1 MPSSVPRFAASPP
14 TAPPSRARRLLRSYR
29 FPLAILTGVVIGAVI
44 GLVLG
49 ERASVLKPFGTLFV
63 NMMFTLVVPL
73 VFFSIASAVAGM
85 SSAKRLGKIL
95 GAMLA
100 IFAATGIIASLLMI
114 AALGIFRPTDGVQ
127 VELTQ
132 PEKTEDIGSIGDQ
145 LVQTFVV
152 DDFSKI
158 LSTKHMLALIVFA
171 VLVGIA
177 TSSIGEKGAPFARF
191 LSSGSEVF
199 LKFTSI
205 IMYYAPIGLGAY
217 FAALIGELGA
227 QLVGDYLRAFL
238 VYYPVAILYFLL
250 AFTLYSFLAGGRRG
264 VRRFWTHILEPTAV
278 SLGTSSS
285 VAAIPANLRA
295 GERIGVPRDVRETII
310 PIGATIHMEGSS
322 LSAILKIAFL
332 FAVFQRDFFTP
343 SNILIAIAVA
353 LLSGMV
359 MAGIPSGGFIGEL
372 MIITLYGFPAAA
384 LPIIQI
390 IGTVIDP
397 PATTVNSVGDQA
409 SSMLV
414 ARVLDGKDWMDQA
427 DEHEDADGAESAS
440 ESDLVG
446 ISAGTDARTE

>member
-1 MPSSVPRFAASPP
+1 MSTPADSELQPPASPRSS
-14 TAPPSRARRLLRSYR
+14 SRLRSILASYR
-29 FPLAILTGVVIGAVI
+29 FPLFILTGVVIGAII
-44 GLVLG
+44 GLIFG
-49 ERASVLKPFGTLFV
+49 ERAAVIKPFGTLFI

-73 VFFSIASAVAGM
+73 VFFSISSAVAGM
-85 SSAKRLGKIL
+85 SSATRLGKIL
-95 GAMLA
+95 GSMLG
-100 IFAATGIIASLLMI
+100 IFAITGIISSIVMI
-114 AALGIFRPTDGVQ
+114 AALWITNATEGVK
-127 VELTQ
+127 VEMTQ
-132 PEKTEDIGSIGDQ
+132 PEDVEEVGSIGDQ
-145 LVQTFVV
+145 LVSTFVV

-158 LSTKHMLALIVFA
+158 LSAEHMLALIVFA
-171 VLVGIA
+171 VIVGVA
-177 TSSIGEKGAPFARF
+177 ASSIGEAGKPFAAF
-191 LSSGSEVF
+191 LSSGAEVF

-227 QLVGDYLRAFL
+227 QLVGDYVRVFL
-238 VYYPVAILYFLL
+238 VYYPVAIVYFLV

-264 VRRFWTHILEPTAV
+264 IRRFWSNIIESTAI

-295 GERIGVPRDVRETII
+295 GKRIGVPRDIRETIV

-332 FAVFQRDFFTP
+332 FAVFGRDFFTP
-343 SNILIAIAVA
+343 GNILIGIAVA
-353 LLSGMV
+353 LLAGMV

-414 ARVLDGKDWMDQA
+414 ARALDGKGWMDRT
-427 DEHEDADGAESAS
+427 DESEEIEPTDTPAEAAAPENS
-440 ESDLVG
+440 
-446 ISAGTDARTE
+446 

>member
-1 MPSSVPRFAASPP
+1 MPSSADLDSTEPDSPRAASSKL
-14 TAPPSRARRLLRSYR
+14 ASVLRNYR
-29 FPLAILTGVVIGAVI
+29 FPLFILTGVVIGAII
-44 GLVLG
+44 GLIFG
-49 ERASVLKPFGTLFV
+49 ERATVIKPFGTLFI

-73 VFFSIASAVAGM
+73 VFFSISSAVAGM

-95 GAMLA
+95 GGMLGV
-100 IFAATGIIASLLMI
+100 FAVTGIIASLVMV
-114 AALGIFRPTDGVQ
+114 AALWISKATEGVQ
-127 VELTQ
+127 VEMTQ
-132 PEKTEDIGSIGDQ
+132 PKDVEEVGSIGDQ

-152 DDFSKI
+152 DDFTKI
-158 LSTKHMLALIVFA
+158 LSAEHMLALIVFA
-171 VLVGIA
+171 VIVGIA
-177 TSSIGEKGAPFARF
+177 TSSIGERGKPFAAF
-191 LSSGSEVF
+191 LESGSEVF
-199 LKFTSI
+199 LRFTSI

-227 QLVGDYLRAFL
+227 QLVGDYVRAFL
-238 VYYPVAILYFLL
+238 VYYPVAIVYFVV
-250 AFTLYSFLAGGRRG
+250 AFTLYAFLAGGRLG
-264 VRRFWTHILEPTAV
+264 VTKFWSNIIEPTAI

-343 SNILIAIAVA
+343 GNILIGIAVA
-353 LLSGMV
+353 LLAGMV

-409 SSMLV
+409 SSMIV
-414 ARVLDGKDWMDQA
+414 ARILDGKDWMDKSDSQHGDEFAEA
-427 DEHEDADGAESAS
+427 DHESAS
-440 ESDLVG
+440 L
-446 ISAGTDARTE
+446 ARSENS

>member
-1 MPSSVPRFAASPP
+1 MSTPADSELQPPASPRSS
-14 TAPPSRARRLLRSYR
+14 SRLRSILASYR
-29 FPLAILTGVVIGAVI
+29 FPLFILTGVVIGAII
-44 GLVLG
+44 GLIFG
-49 ERASVLKPFGTLFV
+49 ERAAVIKPFGTLFI

-73 VFFSIASAVAGM
+73 VFFSISSAVAGM
-85 SSAKRLGKIL
+85 SSATRLGKIL
-95 GAMLA
+95 GSMLG
-100 IFAATGIIASLLMI
+100 IFAITGIISSIVMI
-114 AALGIFRPTDGVQ
+114 AALWITNATEGVK
-127 VELTQ
+127 VEMTQ
-132 PEKTEDIGSIGDQ
+132 PEDVEEVGSIGDQ
-145 LVQTFVV
+145 LVSTFVV

-158 LSTKHMLALIVFA
+158 LSAEHMLALIVFA
-171 VLVGIA
+171 VIVGVA
-177 TSSIGEKGAPFARF
+177 ASSIGEAGKPFAAF
-191 LSSGSEVF
+191 LSSGAEVF

-227 QLVGDYLRAFL
+227 QLVGDYVRVFL
-238 VYYPVAILYFLL
+238 VYYPVAIVYFLV
-250 AFTLYSFLAGGRRG
+250 AVTRYSLLAGGRRG
-264 VRRFWTHILEPTAV
+264 IRRVWSNISEPTAI

-295 GERIGVPRDVRETII
+295 GKRIGVPRDIRETIV

-332 FAVFQRDFFTP
+332 FAVFGRDFFTP
-343 SNILIAIAVA
+343 GNILIGIAVA
-353 LLSGMV
+353 LLAGMV

-414 ARVLDGKDWMDQA
+414 TRALDGKGWMDRT
-427 DEHEDADGAESAS
+427 DESEEIEPTDTPAEAAAPENS
-440 ESDLVG
+440 
-446 ISAGTDARTE
+446 

>member
-1 MPSSVPRFAASPP
+1 MSTPADSELQPPASPRSS
-14 TAPPSRARRLLRSYR
+14 SRLRSILASYR
-29 FPLAILTGVVIGAVI
+29 FPLFILTGVVIGAII
-44 GLVLG
+44 GLIFG
-49 ERASVLKPFGTLFV
+49 ERAAVIKPFGTLFI

-73 VFFSIASAVAGM
+73 VFFSISSAVAGM
-85 SSAKRLGKIL
+85 SSATRLGKIL
-95 GAMLA
+95 GSMLG
-100 IFAATGIIASLLMI
+100 IFAITGIISSIVMI
-114 AALGIFRPTDGVQ
+114 AALWITNATEGVK
-127 VELTQ
+127 VEMTQ
-132 PEKTEDIGSIGDQ
+132 PEDVEEVGSIGDQ
-145 LVQTFVV
+145 LVSTFVV

-158 LSTKHMLALIVFA
+158 LSAEHMLALIVFA
-171 VLVGIA
+171 VIVGVA
-177 TSSIGEKGAPFARF
+177 ASSIGEAGKPFAAF
-191 LSSGSEVF
+191 LSSGAEVF

-227 QLVGDYLRAFL
+227 QLVGDYVRVFL
-238 VYYPVAILYFLL
+238 VYYPVAIVYFLV

-264 VRRFWTHILEPTAV
+264 IRRFWSNIIEPTAI

-295 GERIGVPRDVRETII
+295 GKRIGVPRDIRETIV

-332 FAVFQRDFFTP
+332 FAVFGRDFFTP
-343 SNILIAIAVA
+343 GNILIGIAVA
-353 LLSGMV
+353 LLAGMV

-414 ARVLDGKDWMDQA
+414 TRALDGKGWMDRT
-427 DEHEDADGAESAS
+427 DESEEIEPTDTPAEAAAP
-440 ESDLVG
+440 ES
-446 ISAGTDARTE
+446 S

>member
-1 MPSSVPRFAASPP
+1 MSTPADSELQPPASPRSS
-14 TAPPSRARRLLRSYR
+14 SRLRSILASYR
-29 FPLAILTGVVIGAVI
+29 FPLFILTGVVIGAII
-44 GLVLG
+44 GLIFG
-49 ERASVLKPFGTLFV
+49 ERAAVIKPFGTRFI

-73 VFFSIASAVAGM
+73 VFFSISSAVAGM
-85 SSAKRLGKIL
+85 SSATRLGKIL
-95 GAMLA
+95 GSMLG
-100 IFAATGIIASLLMI
+100 IFAITGIISSIVMI
-114 AALGIFRPTDGVQ
+114 AAQWITNATEGVK
-127 VELTQ
+127 VEMTQ
-132 PEKTEDIGSIGDQ
+132 PEDVEEVGSIGDQ
-145 LVQTFVV
+145 LVSTFVV

-158 LSTKHMLALIVFA
+158 LSAEHMLALIVFA
-171 VLVGIA
+171 VIVGVA
-177 TSSIGEKGAPFARF
+177 ASSIGEAGKPFAAF
-191 LSSGSEVF
+191 LSSGAEVF

-227 QLVGDYLRAFL
+227 QLVGDYVRVFL
-238 VYYPVAILYFLL
+238 VYYPVAIVYFLV

-264 VRRFWTHILEPTAV
+264 IRRFWSNIIEPTAI

-295 GERIGVPRDVRETII
+295 GKRIGVPRDIRETIV

-332 FAVFQRDFFTP
+332 FAVFGRDFFTP
-343 SNILIAIAVA
+343 GNILIGIAVA
-353 LLSGMV
+353 LLAGMV

-414 ARVLDGKDWMDQA
+414 TRALDGKGWMDRT
-427 DEHEDADGAESAS
+427 DESEEIEPTDTPAEAAAPENS
-440 ESDLVG
+440 
-446 ISAGTDARTE
+446 

>member
-1 MPSSVPRFAASPP
+1 VSTVPSAAARERPRTPDRR
-14 TAPPSRARRLLRSYR
+14 PSRARSLLRSYR
-29 FPLAILTGVVIGAVI
+29 FPLAILTGVVIGAII

-49 ERASVLKPFGTLFV
+49 ERASVLKPFGTLFI

-100 IFAATGIIASLLMI
+100 IFAVTGIFASLLMI
-114 AALGIFRPTDGVQ
+114 AALAIFRPTDGVQ

-132 PEKTEDIGSIGDQ
+132 PESTEEVGSIGDQ

-158 LSTKHMLALIVFA
+158 LSSEHMLALIVFA
-171 VLVGIA
+171 VLVGVA
-177 TSSIGEKGAPFARF
+177 TSSIGEKGEPFARF
-191 LSSGSEVF
+191 LGSGTEVF

-250 AFTLYSFLAGGRRG
+250 AFTLYAFLAGGRRG
-264 VRRFWTHILEPTAV
+264 VTRFWTHIIEPTAV

-295 GERIGVPRDVRETII
+295 GERIGVPRDIRETII

-343 SNILIAIAVA
+343 ENILIAVAVA

-372 MIITLYGFPAAA
+372 MIITLYGFPATA

-397 PATTVNSVGDQA
+397 PATTVNAVGDQA

-414 ARVLDGKDWMDQA
+414 ARTLDGRDWMDRADDEERDAPVPAAAGLAGSQA
-427 DEHEDADGAESAS
+427 E
-440 ESDLVG
+440 
-446 ISAGTDARTE
+446 

>member
-1 MPSSVPRFAASPP
+1 MSTPADSELQPPASPRSS
-14 TAPPSRARRLLRSYR
+14 SRLRSILASYR
-29 FPLAILTGVVIGAVI
+29 FPLFILTGVVIGAII
-44 GLVLG
+44 GLIFG
-49 ERASVLKPFGTLFV
+49 ERAAVIKPFGTLFI

-73 VFFSIASAVAGM
+73 VFFSISSAVAGM
-85 SSAKRLGKIL
+85 SSATRLGKIL
-95 GAMLA
+95 GCMLG
-100 IFAATGIIASLLMI
+100 IFAITGIVSSIVMI
-114 AALGIFRPTDGVQ
+114 AALWITNATEGVK
-127 VELTQ
+127 VEMTQ
-132 PEKTEDIGSIGDQ
+132 PEDVEEVGSIGDQ
-145 LVQTFVV
+145 LVSTFVV

-158 LSTKHMLALIVFA
+158 LSAEHMLALIVFA
-171 VLVGIA
+171 VIVGAA
-177 TSSIGEKGAPFARF
+177 TSSIGEAGKPFAAF
-191 LSSGSEVF
+191 LSSGAEVF

-227 QLVGDYLRAFL
+227 QLVGDYVRVFL
-238 VYYPVAILYFLL
+238 VYYPVAIVYFLV

-264 VRRFWTHILEPTAV
+264 IRRFWSNIIEPTAI

-295 GERIGVPRDVRETII
+295 GKRIGVPRDIRETIV

-332 FAVFQRDFFTP
+332 FAVFGRDFFTP
-343 SNILIAIAVA
+343 GNILIGIAVA
-353 LLSGMV
+353 LLAGMV

-414 ARVLDGKDWMDQA
+414 ARALDGKGWMDRT
-427 DEHEDADGAESAS
+427 DESEEIEPTDTPAEAAAPGNS
-440 ESDLVG
+440 
-446 ISAGTDARTE
+446 

>member
-1 MPSSVPRFAASPP
+1 MASTAGPATAGTPPQSSSKFGQI
-14 TAPPSRARRLLRSYR
+14 LRNYR
-29 FPLAILTGVVIGAVI
+29 FPLFILTGVVIGAII
-44 GLVLG
+44 GLIFG
-49 ERASVLKPFGTLFV
+49 EKAAVIKPFGTLFI

-73 VFFSIASAVAGM
+73 VFFSISSAVAGM
-85 SSAKRLGKIL
+85 SSATRLGKIL
-95 GAMLA
+95 GSMLG
-100 IFAATGIIASLLMI
+100 IFAITGIIASIVMI
-114 AALGIFRPTDGVQ
+114 AALWISKATEGVQ
-127 VELTQ
+127 VEMTQ
-132 PEKTEDIGSIGDQ
+132 PKDVEEVGSIGDQ

-158 LSTKHMLALIVFA
+158 LSAEHMLALIVFA
-171 VLVGIA
+171 VIVGIA
-177 TSSIGEKGAPFARF
+177 TSKLGETGRPFAAF
-191 LSSGSEVF
+191 LHSGSEVF

-227 QLVGDYLRAFL
+227 QLVGDYVRAFL
-238 VYYPVAILYFLL
+238 VYYPVAIVYFIV

-264 VRRFWTHILEPTAV
+264 ITAFWSNIIEPTAI

-295 GERIGVPRDVRETII
+295 GQRIGVPRDIRETII

-343 SNILIAIAVA
+343 GNILIGIAVA
-353 LLSGMV
+353 LLAGMV

-372 MIITLYGFPAAA
+372 MIITLYGFPPAA

-397 PATTVNSVGDQA
+397 PATTVNAVGDQA
-409 SSMLV
+409 SSMMV
-414 ARVLDGKDWMDQA
+414 ARVLDGKDWMDKPEETQELEAEVTGSDTTASA
-427 DEHEDADGAESAS
+427 D
-440 ESDLVG
+440 V
-446 ISAGTDARTE
+446 

>member
-1 MPSSVPRFAASPP
+1 MSTPADSELQPPASPRSS
-14 TAPPSRARRLLRSYR
+14 SRLRSILASYR
-29 FPLAILTGVVIGAVI
+29 FPLFILTGVVIGAII
-44 GLVLG
+44 GLIFG
-49 ERASVLKPFGTLFV
+49 ERAAVIKPFGTLFI

-73 VFFSIASAVAGM
+73 VFFSISSAVAGM
-85 SSAKRLGKIL
+85 SSATRLGKIL
-95 GAMLA
+95 GCMLG
-100 IFAATGIIASLLMI
+100 IFAITGIVSSIVMI
-114 AALGIFRPTDGVQ
+114 AALWITNATEGVK
-127 VELTQ
+127 VEMTQ
-132 PEKTEDIGSIGDQ
+132 PEDVEEVGSIGDQ
-145 LVQTFVV
+145 LVSTFVV

-158 LSTKHMLALIVFA
+158 LSAEHMLALIVFA
-171 VLVGIA
+171 VIVGVA
-177 TSSIGEKGAPFARF
+177 ASSIGEAGKPFAAF
-191 LSSGSEVF
+191 LSSGAEVF

-227 QLVGDYLRAFL
+227 QLVGDYVRVFL
-238 VYYPVAILYFLL
+238 VYYPVAIVYFLV

-264 VRRFWTHILEPTAV
+264 IRRFWSNIIEPTAI

-295 GERIGVPRDVRETII
+295 GKRIGVPRDIRETIV

-332 FAVFQRDFFTP
+332 FAVFGRDFFTP
-343 SNILIAIAVA
+343 GNILIGIAVA
-353 LLSGMV
+353 LLAGMV

-414 ARVLDGKDWMDQA
+414 ARALDGKGWMDRT
-427 DEHEDADGAESAS
+427 DESEEIEPTDTPAEAAAPENS
-440 ESDLVG
+440 
-446 ISAGTDARTE
+446 

>member
-1 MPSSVPRFAASPP
+1 MSTPADSELQPPASPRSS
-14 TAPPSRARRLLRSYR
+14 SRLRSILASYR
-29 FPLAILTGVVIGAVI
+29 FPLFILTGVVIGAII
-44 GLVLG
+44 GLIFG
-49 ERASVLKPFGTLFV
+49 ERAAVIKPFGTLFI

-73 VFFSIASAVAGM
+73 VFFSISSAVAGM
-85 SSAKRLGKIL
+85 SSATRLGKIL
-95 GAMLA
+95 GSMLG
-100 IFAATGIIASLLMI
+100 IFAITGIVSSIVMI
-114 AALGIFRPTDGVQ
+114 AALWITNATEGVK
-127 VELTQ
+127 VEMTQ
-132 PEKTEDIGSIGDQ
+132 PEDVEEVGSIGDQ
-145 LVQTFVV
+145 LVSTFVV

-158 LSTKHMLALIVFA
+158 LSAEHMLALIVFA
-171 VLVGIA
+171 VIVGVA
-177 TSSIGEKGAPFARF
+177 TSSIGEAGKPFAAF
-191 LSSGSEVF
+191 LSSGAEVF

-227 QLVGDYLRAFL
+227 QLVGDYVRVFL
-238 VYYPVAILYFLL
+238 VYYPVAIVYFLV

-264 VRRFWTHILEPTAV
+264 IRRFWSNIIEPTAI

-295 GERIGVPRDVRETII
+295 GKRIGVPRDIRETIV

-332 FAVFQRDFFTP
+332 FAVFGRDFFTP
-343 SNILIAIAVA
+343 GNILIGIAVA
-353 LLSGMV
+353 LLAGMV

-414 ARVLDGKDWMDQA
+414 ARALDGKGWMDRT
-427 DEHEDADGAESAS
+427 DESEEIEPTDTPAEAAAPENS
-440 ESDLVG
+440 
-446 ISAGTDARTE
+446 